1 MFLTVKEMLMWLL
14 HKNGEDTT
22 KMRVREIVEK
32 GTPLFFDFD
41 YPLYNKETNKKT
53 FEKLFIQHFLD
64 RKLCFP
70 VDEYDDWNFEFDG
83 ALNLIMPYYNQ
94 LLESETW
101 FDKYITN
108 PSANTDYKETYTK
121 KYESERKGKST
132 SNSNISSE
140 SKSEDESNGKDS
152 SNGNGKTNTKSNSKN
167 SSNSH
172 NVSHSEAGTKN
183 NSATNDLPKSPLN
196 FGESDL
202 NTLQYASALEV
213 GSGTSTSDGNSDQ
226 SSSGSSDDT
235 AESITET
242 ESSSKSTMQSNGQTK
257 GSSVSESESND
268 KTSDEGTEE
277 YEFHRVGNIGV
288 QTPGEVFTNTR
299 KAFINATKMIFED
312 EEIENLFLHIY

>member
-1 MFLTVKEMLMWLL
+1 MFLTVKETLMWLL
-14 HKNGEDTT
+14 HKNGEDTS
-22 KMRVREIVEK
+22 KMGVREIIEK

-41 YPLYNKETNKKT
+41 YPLYNNETNKKT

-70 VDEYDDWNFEFDG
+70 VDEYDEWNFELDG
-83 ALNLIMPYYNQ
+83 ALNLIMPYYNR

-121 KYESERKGKST
+121 RYESERKGKST

-140 SKSEDESNGKDS
+140 SKSEDESNGKDT
-152 SNGNGKTNTKSNSKN
+152 SNGNGKTNTKSNSENK
-167 SSNSH
+167 SKSH
-172 NVSHSEAGTKN
+172 NASHSEAGTKN
-183 NSATNDLPKSPLN
+183 NTATNDLPKSPLN
-196 FGESDL
+196 ESDL
-202 NTLQYASALEV
+202 YTLQYASALEV
-213 GSGTSTSDGNSDQ
+213 GSGTSTSDGDSDQ
-226 SSSGSSDDT
+226 TSTGSSDDA

-242 ESSSKSTMQSNGQTK
+242 ESSSKSSMQSNGQTK
-257 GSSVSESESND
+257 GNSVSESESND

-312 EEIENLFLHIY
+312 EEIENLFLHVY